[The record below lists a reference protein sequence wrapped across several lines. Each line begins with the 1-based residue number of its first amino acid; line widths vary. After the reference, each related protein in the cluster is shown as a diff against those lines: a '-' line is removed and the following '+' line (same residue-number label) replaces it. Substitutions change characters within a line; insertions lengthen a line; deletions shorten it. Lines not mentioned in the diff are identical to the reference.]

1 MKTNA
6 VEVAGHG
13 EADELATDIA
23 ILVRLSTVHEAQ
35 TRLARERQAPELSSA
50 DPSQR
55 MEALAKEEAAAAERA
70 RRLAGGLSPDAR
82 RIYASLWTASRLPF
96 AVGLTGDCCSGC
108 NMRLPSGV
116 LGEMRRVRRLHRC
129 PSCKRVVS
137 PPGP

>member
-1 MKTNA
+1 MKTKA

-23 ILVRLSTVHEAQ
+23 ILVQLSTVHGAQ
-35 TRLARERQAPELSSA
+35 TRLARERNATELLSA

-55 MEALAKEEAAAAERA
+55 IVALAKEKAAGEERA

-82 RIYASLWTASRLPF
+82 RIYAALWTARRLPF
-96 AVGLTGDCCSGC
+96 AVALTSDCCSGC

-116 LGEMRRVRRLHRC
+116 LGEIRRVRRLHRC

-137 PPGP
+137 PPRP